1 MTTSERT
8 TATTGGQLSRKLG
21 LLDLVFLSFG
31 GQAALLSLLTYAT
44 GVVSYTG
51 VFAPVVI
58 IIGTLLVLL
67 NAAVVYGLSKR
78 YGEAGGYYIYA
89 FYSLTRR
96 LGLETGWLYIMY
108 SVIYGSAYFLGAAYV
123 LRYAIHLDPFLAA
136 IIIYIPAAT
145 FLVLGIRPSAK
156 YAEIASIIELAAL
169 IYISL
174 VNLTIAG
181 FRFYNPFSL
190 KSIPSSS
197 LLAAG
202 MLFAIGIP
210 TGYGSITPL
219 GGEAIRKEYIGKA
232 AIIVVIVGGLLASM
246 VIYSLLDASLATGQ
260 INFILTARIPVIDF
274 MRKFYGDLYAI
285 PLIFAA
291 FNDGVLA
298 PLSFMAATSRTL
310 YAMAKNGMLH
320 RGLAVIRGDHP
331 FNAVIATVI
340 IYGMVT
346 FPALALYERPFALF
360 LVYGS
365 LAGLANLFV
374 HVSANFSYILEGF
387 RGLRRAMTFNS
398 LKSFNWIF
406 RKFTDILIGFSAS
419 IISLWA
425 MTLSFMSKNLQLEVD
440 IFIVWIIIGFIY
452 AEVLDELK
460 SIRSSELPQ
469 G

>member
-1 MTTSERT
+1 MKTSERT
-8 TATTGGQLSRKLG
+8 TATTEGQLSRKLS

-51 VFAPVVI
+51 SFAPTVI
-58 IIGTLLVLL
+58 ILGTLVVML
-67 NAAVVYGLSKR
+67 NAMVVYGLSKR
-78 YGEAGGYYIYA
+78 YGETGGYYIYA

-123 LRYAIHLDPFLAA
+123 LRYALHLDPLLAT
-136 IIIYIPAAT
+136 IMIYIPAAT
-145 FLVLGIRPSAK
+145 FLILGIRPSAK
-156 YAEIASIIELAAL
+156 YAEIASIIEVVAIL
-169 IYISL
+169 YISL
-174 VNLTIAG
+174 ANLMIAG
-181 FRFYNPFSL
+181 FRLYNPFSSRL
-190 KSIPSSS
+190 VPPPS

-202 MLFAIGIP
+202 ILFAIGIP

-232 AIIVVIVGGLLASM
+232 AIIVVIAGGLLASLA
-246 VIYSLLDASLATGQ
+246 VYSLLDASLVTGQ
-260 INFILTARIPVIDF
+260 LNFILTARVPVIDF
-274 MRKFYGDLYAI
+274 MRKFYGDLYII
-285 PLIFAA
+285 PLVFAA
-291 FNDGVLA
+291 FNDGILA

-310 YAMAKNGMLH
+310 YAMAKNNMLYK
-320 RGLAVIRGDHP
+320 GLAVVKGDHP
-331 FNAVIATVI
+331 FNAVVATVA
-340 IYGMVT
+340 IYGIVT
-346 FPALALYERPFALF
+346 FPVLILYERPFALF

-374 HVSANFSYILEGF
+374 HLSANFSYILEGF
-387 RGLRRAMTFNS
+387 RGLRRAMTFDS
-398 LKSFNWIF
+398 LRSFSWIT
-406 RKFTDILIGFSAS
+406 RKLTDILIGFGAA

-425 MTLSFMSKNLQLEVD
+425 MSLSFVSKSLQLEVD
-440 IFIVWIIIGFIY
+440 IFIAWIIIGFIY

-460 SIRSSELPQ
+460 SIRGSEQSQ